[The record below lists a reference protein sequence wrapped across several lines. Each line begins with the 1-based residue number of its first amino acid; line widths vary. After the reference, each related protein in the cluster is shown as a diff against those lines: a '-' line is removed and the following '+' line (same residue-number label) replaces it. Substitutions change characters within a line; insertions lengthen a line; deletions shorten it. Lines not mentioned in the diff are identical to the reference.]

1 MKKFTWIAITLQIYL
16 TDLYRYEYY
25 LPFIVNSRLMS
36 LHACKHDA
44 CNMVIIYYRLTSSL
58 GLGQGYI
65 MMTLILGLVPYY
77 ERDAPTVQRAGSYA
91 S

>member
-1 MKKFTWIAITLQIYL
+1 MQHGHNIW
-16 TDLYRYEYY
+16 
-25 LPFIVNSRLMS
+25 
-36 LHACKHDA
+36 
-44 CNMVIIYYRLTSSL
+44 LTSSL